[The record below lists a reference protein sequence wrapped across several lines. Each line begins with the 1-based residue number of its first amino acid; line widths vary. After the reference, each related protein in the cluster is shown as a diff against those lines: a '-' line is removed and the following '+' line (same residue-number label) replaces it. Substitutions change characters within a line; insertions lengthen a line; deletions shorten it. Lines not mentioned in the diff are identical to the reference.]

1 MSLVE
6 VSAIHLPNM
15 PGGIT
20 HESFKE
26 DTGLLKQVT
35 HMATMSYNRMMHP
48 NFEQQL
54 YNWLWEAM
62 LSLRLHAADLPTP
75 AMQLAQRL
83 PSGEELQGM

>member
-1 MSLVE
+1 
-6 VSAIHLPNM
+6 
-15 PGGIT
+15 
-20 HESFKE
+20 
-26 DTGLLKQVT
+26 
-35 HMATMSYNRMMHP
+35 MMHP
-48 NFEQQL
+48 NYEQQL

>member
-6 VSAIHLPNM
+6 VSAVRLPYM

-20 HESFKE
+20 HEAFKE

-35 HMATMSYNRMMHP
+35 HMAAMSYNRMVHP
-48 NFEQQL
+48 NYEQQL
-54 YNWLWEAM
+54 YDWLWEVM
-62 LSLRLHAADLPTP
+62 LTLRLHPADLPTP
-75 AMQLAQRL
+75 VVQFAQRL